1 MRTSLYSLIP
11 NRYFCLSS
19 LLFKIKKKT
28 YRGQLFASMVIDHC
42 MQPMW
47 YWTGLLKKEAK
58 TTGHRQILSH
68 NSFKRQQRN
77 PKKHQDNKN
86 RRTPTRE
93 DKMQPKK
100 PFISNANLIERNCT
114 WARISIQTLFFIKNA
129 QWCTQHTC
137 GFVTLSQS
145 HVFYQIRRIILIFC
159 PLNEL
164 INRRPRSDFKRHI
177 HSYTNRNA
185 IKWMAID
192 QLFQIS

>member
-1 MRTSLYSLIP
+1 
-11 NRYFCLSS
+11 
-19 LLFKIKKKT
+19 
-28 YRGQLFASMVIDHC
+28 MVIDHC

-77 PKKHQDNKN
+77 PKKHQENKN

-100 PFISNANLIERNCT
+100 PSIPNADLIERNCT

-129 QWCTQHTC
+129 QWCTAYMRIRHAFTIARI
-137 GFVTLSQS
+137 LSD
-145 HVFYQIRRIILIFC
+145 
-159 PLNEL
+159 P
-164 INRRPRSDFKRHI
+164 
-177 HSYTNRNA
+177 SYYFLSFE
-185 IKWMAID
+185 WID
-192 QLFQIS
+192 QSAATFRF